1 VSTTSWRPA
10 LGRAVLVLVLATG
23 VGTVACTG
31 TGPGASGPAAST
43 PAPSGSAAPV
53 GGAAPAGDTS
63 ATAAPGTGP
72 ATVTDASVASTGCG
86 RPAPVPPGH
95 STTQTLTSGGV
106 RRDYLLHLPADYDP
120 ARPRP
125 LVLSFHGHKRTSAY
139 QEELSGFSSTPDIAV
154 YPRGLVGTDG
164 ETAWTGAPYSAAAD
178 DVRFTADLLDQLQRE
193 LCVDPARI
201 YAAGKSNGGG
211 FVGVLA
217 CRLPGRIAAFA
228 PVSGAFYPEGGAC
241 RPSRPAPIL
250 DFHGAAD
257 TTIPYAGVP
266 AKGLPPL
273 PAWLAGWADRNG
285 CQGPPD
291 TREEHRGVV
300 HISHWPPNR
309 CRAEV
314 LHYKIDGLAHFWPST
329 QPNPDSPK
337 PTVLDATP
345 VIMDF
350 FARHALG

>member
-1 VSTTSWRPA
+1 VNTTSWRSG
-10 LGRAVLVLVLATG
+10 LGRAVLVLVTG
-23 VGTVACTG
+23 VVAVACTSTGG
-31 TGPGASGPAAST
+31 TPAGPSGST
-43 PAPSGSAAPV
+43 PAGPSGGTPATSGSASAAAPPSTGRIADAPV
-53 GGAAPAGDTS
+53 P
-63 ATAAPGTGP
+63 
-72 ATVTDASVASTGCG
+72 STGCG
-86 RPAPVPPGH
+86 RPAPVALGR
-95 STTQTLTSGGV
+95 TTAQTLTSGGL

-139 QEELSGFSSTPDIAV
+139 QEELSGFSTTPAIAV
-154 YPRGLVGTDG
+154 YPQGLVGTDG
-164 ETAWTGAPYSAAAD
+164 ESAWTGAPYSAAAD
-178 DVRFTADLLDQLQRE
+178 DVLFTAELLDQLQGE

-217 CRLPGRIAAFA
+217 CRLAGRIAAFA
-228 PVSGAFYPEGGAC
+228 PVSGAFYPEGGEC
-241 RPSRPAPIL
+241 RPSRPAAIV

-257 TTIPYAGVP
+257 TTIPYAGEP

-273 PAWLAGWADRNG
+273 PTWLADWAARNG
-285 CQGPPD
+285 CQGAPA
-291 TREEHRGVV
+291 TRDEDGGVV
-300 HISHWPPNR
+300 HVSYWQQGQ

-329 QPNPDSPK
+329 RPNPDSAK

-345 VIMDF
+345 LIMDF
-350 FARHALG
+350 FARHALS